1 MADGVWREK
10 MMAQLPFFFYSR
22 VSKEEDEEG
31 CN

>member
-10 MMAQLPFFFYSR
+10 MMAQLPFFFYSH
-22 VSKEEDEEG
+22 VSKEEG